1 MRSDFSVEILFRPG
15 LFISEDEPVA
25 RVLPAER
32 ADAVARVV
40 LASIAAGP
48 NRTMEQDVEFA
59 VAQLVEVALRALSP
73 AVNDTFTAL
82 VCIDRMA
89 RVRMFAALPSTQEI
103 LYGPTG
109 EPRLIG
115 RPLPKSGAWP
125 TRSTPL
131 S

>member
-1 MRSDFSVEILFRPG
+1 M
-15 LFISEDEPVA
+15 
-25 RVLPAER
+25 
-32 ADAVARVV
+32 
-40 LASIAAGP
+40 
-48 NRTMEQDVEFA
+48 EFA

-109 EPRLIG
+109 EPSSQIRRLADSEHATVVIDSLTPVSAFLLG
-115 RPLPKSGAWP
+115 VSHGDAPHLHTLWKIRAES
-125 TRSTPL
+125 RSA
-131 S
+131 